1 MMRPAVF
8 ASLIAATVFIPLAVA
23 YGIVALITWDGL
35 WFCQLGHLHTL
46 TRIVA
51 LLLFAVLWA
60 ALIVVAAFIGQ
71 VTADIYR
78 NKSK

>member
-1 MMRPAVF
+1 MRPILF
-8 ASLIAATVFIPLAVA
+8 ASLMAAAVFIPLAVS

-35 WFCQLGHLHTL
+35 WFYQLGHLHIL
-46 TRIVA
+46 ARIVA

-60 ALIVVAAFIGQ
+60 ALIVVTVFIGHA
-71 VTADIYR
+71 VADIYR